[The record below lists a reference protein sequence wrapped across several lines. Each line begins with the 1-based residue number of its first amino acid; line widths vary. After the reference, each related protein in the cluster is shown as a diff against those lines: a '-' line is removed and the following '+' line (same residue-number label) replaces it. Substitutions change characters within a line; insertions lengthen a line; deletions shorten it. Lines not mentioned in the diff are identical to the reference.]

1 MDSANLTADL
11 RERVGS
17 RHARKLRDS
26 GKIPA
31 CIQGGGG
38 PVTPIAIAADAFF
51 EARRHHQHLFDITL
65 PGGKVE
71 TALVNELQWEVLGRG
86 LDHVEF
92 RRVVRGQETT
102 ADVELEF
109 SGMPKGGVLNHLV
122 THIKIKAEPQNIPDS
137 IVVKIDGLEVGHPL
151 FARDLVLPQGVKLGV
166 APDMAIA
173 VIVVAK
179 EEIAPAPVEAA
190 AAATAIAGATPAAG
204 AAPAAAAGAA
214 PAAKD
219 AKAAAP
225 AKDDKKK

>member
-1 MDSANLTADL
+1 MDSANLKADL

-17 RHARKLRDS
+17 RHSRKLRDS

-31 CIQGGGG
+31 CIQGGQG
-38 PVTPIAIAADAFF
+38 PVTPIAISSEAFF

-65 PGGKVE
+65 PNGKVE

-86 LDHVEF
+86 LDHIEF

-102 ADVELEF
+102 AEVELEF
-109 SGMPKGGVLNHLV
+109 TGMPKGGVLNHLV

-137 IVVKIDGLEVGHPL
+137 IPVKIDGLEVGQPL
-151 FARDLVLPQGVKLGV
+151 FARDLVMPKGVKLGI
-166 APDMAIA
+166 PPETPIA

-190 AAATAIAGATPAAG
+190 AAATPVAG
-204 AAPAAAAGAA
+204 AAPAAGAPAGAAA
-214 PAAKD
+214 PAAP
-219 AKAAAP
+219 AKEEKKAP
-225 AKDDKKK
+225 AKDEKKK